1 MEKSTKVIEEL
12 LWNDVFKSQTVLD
25 YCKILVNII
34 FNLQIINI

>member
-25 YCKILVNII
+25 YCKFFVI
-34 FNLQIINI
+34 